1 MDHLQL
7 VRGAFSPKFFYA
19 LLSFKDTLMFRQS
32 VAVLCLLL
40 ASISCPAQTNSNS
53 LISNP
58 TLKIDEASSSAP
70 KGWQLDGT
78 AVEFASDS
86 TIKHKGPQSLRIK
99 FAKGAP
105 YAGIVQRL
113 EAEPVRGKTVFIDGW
128 LARDNGDAPV
138 GVWVRA
144 FDKDRK
150 SIAYA
155 NSYELPNAAD
165 RSFRRHLI
173 ELKVPEETVVILVGA
188 SIYGETGTAWLGSL
202 DAYVKD

>member
-1 MDHLQL
+1 ML
-7 VRGAFSPKFFYA
+7 
-19 LLSFKDTLMFRQS
+19 RQF
-32 VAVLCLLL
+32 AAALCLLL
-40 ASISCPAQTNSNS
+40 VSLSCPAQTKSNS

-58 TLKIDEASSSAP
+58 TLKIDETSSPAP

-78 AVEFASDS
+78 AVEFASDPI
-86 TIKHKGPQSLRIK
+86 IKHNGPQSLRIK
-99 FAKGAP
+99 FAKGAS

-113 EAEPVRGKTVFIDGW
+113 EAEPVRGKTIFIDGW
-128 LARDNGDAPV
+128 LARDNRDAPV

-155 NSYELPNAAD
+155 NSYELSSPAD
-165 RSFRRHLI
+165 RSFTRHLI
-173 ELKVPEETVVILVGA
+173 ELKVPAETAAILVGA

-202 DAYVKD
+202 DAYVKQ